1 MLSKESLD
9 EYRRMS
15 PSERLLLTF
24 AAIREQTPYLFVG
37 TDEVVTR
44 RFQLL
49 DRENSLRTERILVA
63 MKRLAPSPSP
73 DRHG

>member
-15 PSERLLLTF
+15 PSERLRLTF

-73 DRHG
+73 